1 MIPQDTVN
9 KILDTAQIVEVVS
22 DFVSLKR
29 RGANYVACCPF
40 HNEKTPSFSVSPT
53 KGIYHC
59 FGCGKTGSAVRFV
72 MEHESMSYVEALK
85 YLAKK
90 YGIEVRE
97 KEETPE
103 EIASRQR
110 RESLMLV
117 LDYTEKFFQESLKT
131 QEGRSLGYAY
141 FKSRGLEDATI
152 EKYGLGWSPMKGTAL
167 CEKAVEDGYK
177 PEYLVATGVCIQRD
191 DGSLVDKFRERA
203 MFPIHTVSGR
213 IIGFGGRT
221 LRSDYKERNIGK
233 YVNSPQTEVYDKRT
247 TLYGIYFAKS
257 EIVRKDRCILV
268 EGYLDVLSMHQLGI
282 TNVVASSGTSLT
294 VEQVNLIRKF
304 TENVTIMYDGDAAGI
319 HAAERGIGLCLKGG
333 LNVRV
338 VLIPDGDDPDSFARK
353 HTLEEVKAFIEEH
366 EQDFISYRTDQ
377 LIGDAGNDP
386 IRRANLVNEIAGT
399 LALIPDQVKKA
410 MYVQDV
416 SAKFNIDESL
426 VYSKINDAVRT
437 MREEEKKEE
446 MRRQRA
452 DAQDGRMTGNIVPG
466 QGNTGPGQDNA
477 GPASGDA
484 VLPGAYDR
492 DNAVIDSGMSRG
504 NDGPDS
510 GMDRNIAPGA
520 RPLYED
526 PLLLPSEK
534 ELTGL
539 ILNHGL
545 SLLEFESDSEYF
557 DSQGCVTVA
566 DFIRDALEA
575 DGHEFGNTILRKIY
589 NEYFDFYDSNPDM
602 TQDDIVRTMLN
613 GEDTRLADEVA
624 SMLSMKHELTVKGLR
639 NSMTATSSFLVM
651 TVPKAILVYKLLRV
665 KKKEIELAESLQR
678 LRREDGDNI
687 KEQFEI
693 LQQVQKVNMIRKTI
707 SERLG
712 RVQ

>member
-9 KILDTAQIVEVVS
+9 KILDTAQIVEVIS

-117 LDYTEKFFQESLKT
+117 LDYTERFFQESLRT
-131 QEGRSLGYAY
+131 HEGRNLGYAY
-141 FKSRGLEDATI
+141 FKSRGLEDSTI

-167 CEKAVEDGYK
+167 CEKAIEDGYK
-177 PEYLVATGVCIQRD
+177 PEYLVATGVCIQKD
-191 DGSLVDKFRERA
+191 DGTLVDKFRERA

-233 YVNSPQTEVYDKRT
+233 YVNSPQTEVYDKKT

-257 EIVRKDRCILV
+257 EIARRDRCILV

-353 HTLEEVKAFIEEH
+353 HTLEEVKSFIEEN
-366 EQDFISYRTDQ
+366 ERDFISYRTDQ
-377 LIGDAGNDP
+377 LIGDAGSDP
-386 IRRANLVNEIAGT
+386 VRRSNLVNEIAGT
-399 LALIPDQVKKA
+399 LALIPDQVKRA

-416 SAKFNIDESL
+416 SVKFNIDESL
-426 VYSKINDAVRT
+426 VYSKINEAVRA
-437 MREEEKKEE
+437 MREEERKEE

-452 DAQDGRMTGNIVPG
+452 LEAGSQASAEGGIGDGSQPTGGDGYNAGGDA
-466 QGNTGPGQDNA
+466 GQDRGSNLSGNA
-477 GPASGDA
+477 G
-484 VLPGAYDR
+484 GA
-492 DNAVIDSGMSRG
+492 
-504 NDGPDS
+504 
-510 GMDRNIAPGA
+510 APKPE
-520 RPLYED
+520 PLYED

-539 ILNHGL
+539 ILNHGM
-545 SLLEFESDSEYF
+545 SELEFETDSEYYDTEGF
-557 DSQGCVTVA
+557 VTVA
-566 DFIRDALEA
+566 DFIRDALEV
-575 DGHEFGNTILRKIY
+575 DGHQFSNSIMRKIY
-589 NEYFDFYDSNPDM
+589 DEYFDLYDSSPDM
-602 TQDDIVRTMLN
+602 TQEDIVRTILN
-613 GEDTRLADEVA
+613 GEDTRVADKAA
-624 SMLSMKHELTVKGLR
+624 SMLSMRHELTVSGLR
-639 NSMTATSSFLVM
+639 NSMTATSSFLVL
-651 TVPKAILVYKLLRV
+651 TVPKAILVYKLQRV
-665 KKKEIELAESLQR
+665 KKQELELAAALQK
-678 LRREDGDNI
+678 LRKQGGDNI
-687 KEQFEI
+687 KEQFDI
-693 LQQVQKVNMIRKTI
+693 LQQVQKLNNLRKTI

>member
-117 LDYTEKFFQESLKT
+117 LDYTERFFQESLRT
-131 QEGRSLGYAY
+131 QEGRNLGYAY
-141 FKSRGLEDATI
+141 FKSRGLEDSTI

-177 PEYLVATGVCIQRD
+177 PEYLVATGVCIQKD
-191 DGSLVDKFRERA
+191 DGTLVDKFRERA

-233 YVNSPQTEVYDKRT
+233 YVNSPQTEVYDKKT

-257 EIVRKDRCILV
+257 EIARRDRCILV

-294 VEQVNLIRKF
+294 VEQVSLIRKF

-353 HTLEEVKAFIEEH
+353 HTLEEVKSFIEEN
-366 EQDFISYRTDQ
+366 ERDFISYRTDQ
-377 LIGDAGNDP
+377 LIGDAGSDP
-386 IRRANLVNEIAGT
+386 VRRSNLVNEIAGT
-399 LALIPDQVKKA
+399 LALIPDQVKRA

-416 SAKFNIDESL
+416 STKFNIDESL
-426 VYSKINDAVRT
+426 VYSKINDAVRA
-437 MREEEKKEE
+437 MREEERKEE

-452 DAQDGRMTGNIVPG
+452 LEAGSQASAEGGIEDGEQPAGGDGNNAGGDA
-466 QGNTGPGQDNA
+466 GQDRDFNLSGNA
-477 GPASGDA
+477 G
-484 VLPGAYDR
+484 GA
-492 DNAVIDSGMSRG
+492 
-504 NDGPDS
+504 
-510 GMDRNIAPGA
+510 APKPE
-520 RPLYED
+520 PLYED

-534 ELTGL
+534 ELAGL
-539 ILNHGL
+539 ILNHGM
-545 SLLEFESDSEYF
+545 SELEFETDSEYYDPEGF
-557 DSQGCVTVA
+557 VTVA
-566 DFIRDALEA
+566 DFIRDALEV
-575 DGHEFGNTILRKIY
+575 DGHQFSNSIMRKIY
-589 NEYFDFYDSNPDM
+589 DEYFDLYDSSPDM
-602 TQDDIVRTMLN
+602 TQEDIVRTILN
-613 GEDTRLADEVA
+613 GEDTSLADEAA
-624 SMLSMKHELTVKGLR
+624 SMLSMRHELTVKDLL
-639 NSMTATSSFLVM
+639 NSMTATSSFLVR

-665 KKKEIELAESLQR
+665 KKQELELAAALQK
-678 LRREDGDNI
+678 LRRQGGDNI
-687 KEQFEI
+687 KEQFGI
-693 LQQVQKVNMIRKTI
+693 LQQVQKVNMMRKNI

>member
-97 KEETPE
+97 KEETAE

-117 LDYTEKFFQESLKT
+117 LDYTERFFQESLRT
-131 QEGRSLGYAY
+131 QEGRNLGYAY
-141 FKSRGLEDATI
+141 FKSRGLEDSTI

-167 CEKAVEDGYK
+167 CQKAVEDGYK
-177 PEYLVATGVCIQRD
+177 PEYLVATGVCIQKD
-191 DGSLVDKFRERA
+191 DGTLVDKFRERA

-233 YVNSPQTEVYDKRT
+233 YVNSPQTEVYDKKT

-257 EIVRKDRCILV
+257 EIARRDRCILV

-294 VEQVNLIRKF
+294 VEQVSLIRKF

-353 HTLEEVKAFIEEH
+353 HTLEEVKSFIEEN
-366 EQDFISYRTDQ
+366 ERDFISYRTDQ
-377 LIGDAGNDP
+377 LIGDAGSDP
-386 IRRANLVNEIAGT
+386 VRRSNLVNEIAGT
-399 LALIPDQVKKA
+399 LALIPDQVKRA

-416 SAKFNIDESL
+416 STKFNIDESL
-426 VYSKINDAVRT
+426 VYSKINDAVRA
-437 MREEEKKEE
+437 MREEERKEE

-452 DAQDGRMTGNIVPG
+452 LEAGSQASAEGGIEDGAQPAGGDGNNAGGDA
-466 QGNTGPGQDNA
+466 GQDRDFNLSGNA
-477 GPASGDA
+477 G
-484 VLPGAYDR
+484 GA
-492 DNAVIDSGMSRG
+492 
-504 NDGPDS
+504 
-510 GMDRNIAPGA
+510 APKPE
-520 RPLYED
+520 PLYED

-534 ELTGL
+534 ELAGL
-539 ILNHGL
+539 ILNHGM
-545 SLLEFESDSEYF
+545 SELEFETDSEYYDPEGF
-557 DSQGCVTVA
+557 VTVA
-566 DFIRDALEA
+566 DFIRDALEV
-575 DGHEFGNTILRKIY
+575 DGHQFSNSIMRKIY
-589 NEYFDFYDSNPDM
+589 DEYFDLYDSSPDM
-602 TQDDIVRTMLN
+602 TQEDIVRTILN
-613 GEDTRLADEVA
+613 GEDTRLADEAA
-624 SMLSMKHELTVKGLR
+624 SMLSMRHELTVKDLL
-639 NSMTATSSFLVM
+639 NSMTATSSFLVR

-665 KKKEIELAESLQR
+665 KKQELELAAALQK
-678 LRREDGDNI
+678 LRRQGGDNI
-687 KEQFEI
+687 KEQFGI
-693 LQQVQKVNMIRKTI
+693 LQQVQKVNMMRKNI

>member
-117 LDYTEKFFQESLKT
+117 LDYTERFFQESLRT
-131 QEGRSLGYAY
+131 QEGRNLGYAY
-141 FKSRGLEDATI
+141 FKSRGLEDSTI

-177 PEYLVATGVCIQRD
+177 PEYLVATGVCIQKD
-191 DGSLVDKFRERA
+191 DGTLVDKFRERA

-233 YVNSPQTEVYDKRT
+233 YVNSPQTEVYDKKT

-257 EIVRKDRCILV
+257 EIARRDRCILV

-294 VEQVNLIRKF
+294 VEQVSLIRKF

-353 HTLEEVKAFIEEH
+353 HTLEEVKSFIEEN
-366 EQDFISYRTDQ
+366 ERDFISYRTDQ
-377 LIGDAGNDP
+377 LIGDAGSDP
-386 IRRANLVNEIAGT
+386 VRRSNLVNEIAGT
-399 LALIPDQVKKA
+399 LALIPDQVKRA

-416 SAKFNIDESL
+416 STKFNIDESL
-426 VYSKINDAVRT
+426 VYSKINDAVRA
-437 MREEEKKEE
+437 MWEEERKEE

-452 DAQDGRMTGNIVPG
+452 LEAGSQASAEGGIEDGAQPAGGDGNNAGVDA
-466 QGNTGPGQDNA
+466 GQDRDFNLSGNA
-477 GPASGDA
+477 G
-484 VLPGAYDR
+484 GA
-492 DNAVIDSGMSRG
+492 
-504 NDGPDS
+504 
-510 GMDRNIAPGA
+510 APKPE
-520 RPLYED
+520 PLYED

-534 ELTGL
+534 ELAGL
-539 ILNHGL
+539 ILNHGM
-545 SLLEFESDSEYF
+545 SELEFETDSEYYDPEGF
-557 DSQGCVTVA
+557 VTVA
-566 DFIRDALEA
+566 DFIRDALEV
-575 DGHEFGNTILRKIY
+575 DGHQFSNSIMRKIY
-589 NEYFDFYDSNPDM
+589 DEYFDLYDSSPDM
-602 TQDDIVRTMLN
+602 TQEDIVRTILN
-613 GEDTRLADEVA
+613 GEDTRLADEAA
-624 SMLSMKHELTVKGLR
+624 SMLSMRHELTVKDLL
-639 NSMTATSSFLVM
+639 NSMTATSSFLVR

-665 KKKEIELAESLQR
+665 KKQELELAAALQK
-678 LRREDGDNI
+678 LRRQGGDNI
-687 KEQFEI
+687 KEQFGI
-693 LQQVQKVNMIRKTI
+693 LQQVQKVNMMRKNI

>member
-9 KILDTAQIVEVVS
+9 KILDTAQIVEVIS

-117 LDYTEKFFQESLKT
+117 LDYTERFFQESLRT
-131 QEGRSLGYAY
+131 QEGRNLGYAY
-141 FKSRGLEDATI
+141 FKSRGLEDSTI

-167 CEKAVEDGYK
+167 CEKAIEDGYK
-177 PEYLVATGVCIQRD
+177 PEYLVATGVCIQKD
-191 DGSLVDKFRERA
+191 DGTLVDKFRERA

-257 EIVRKDRCILV
+257 EIARRDRCILV

-353 HTLEEVKAFIEEH
+353 HTLEEVKSFIEEN
-366 EQDFISYRTDQ
+366 ERDFISYRTDQ
-377 LIGDAGNDP
+377 LIGDAGSDP
-386 IRRANLVNEIAGT
+386 VRRSNLVNEIAGT
-399 LALIPDQVKKA
+399 LALIPDQVKRA

-416 SAKFNIDESL
+416 STKFNIDESL
-426 VYSKINDAVRT
+426 VYSKINDAVRA
-437 MREEEKKEE
+437 MREEERKEE

-452 DAQDGRMTGNIVPG
+452 LEAGSQASAEGGIEDGAQPAGGDGNNAGGDA
-466 QGNTGPGQDNA
+466 GQDRDFNLSGNA
-477 GPASGDA
+477 G
-484 VLPGAYDR
+484 GA
-492 DNAVIDSGMSRG
+492 
-504 NDGPDS
+504 
-510 GMDRNIAPGA
+510 APKPE
-520 RPLYED
+520 PLYED

-534 ELTGL
+534 ELAGL
-539 ILNHGL
+539 ILNHGM
-545 SLLEFESDSEYF
+545 SELEFETDSEYYDPEGF
-557 DSQGCVTVA
+557 VTVA
-566 DFIRDALEA
+566 DFIRDALEV
-575 DGHEFGNTILRKIY
+575 DGHQFSNSIMRKIY
-589 NEYFDFYDSNPDM
+589 DEYFDLYDSSPDM
-602 TQDDIVRTMLN
+602 TQEDIVRTILN
-613 GEDTRLADEVA
+613 GEDTRLADEAA
-624 SMLSMKHELTVKGLR
+624 SMLSMRHELTVKDLL
-639 NSMTATSSFLVM
+639 NSMTATSSFLVR

-665 KKKEIELAESLQR
+665 KKQELELAAALQK
-678 LRREDGDNI
+678 LRRQGGDNI
-687 KEQFEI
+687 KEQFGI
-693 LQQVQKVNMIRKTI
+693 LQQVQKVNMMRKNI

>member
-97 KEETPE
+97 KEETAE

-117 LDYTEKFFQESLKT
+117 LDYTERFFQESLRT
-131 QEGRSLGYAY
+131 QEGRNLGYAY
-141 FKSRGLEDATI
+141 FKSRGLEDSTI

-167 CEKAVEDGYK
+167 CEKALEDGYK
-177 PEYLVATGVCIQRD
+177 PEYLVATGVCIQKD
-191 DGSLVDKFRERA
+191 DGTLVDKFRERA

-233 YVNSPQTEVYDKRT
+233 YVNSPQTEVYDKKT

-257 EIVRKDRCILV
+257 EIARRDRCILV

-294 VEQVNLIRKF
+294 VEQVSLIRKF

-353 HTLEEVKAFIEEH
+353 HTLEEVKSFIEEN
-366 EQDFISYRTDQ
+366 ERDFISYRTDQ
-377 LIGDAGNDP
+377 LIGDAGSDP
-386 IRRANLVNEIAGT
+386 VRRSNLVNEIAGT
-399 LALIPDQVKKA
+399 LALIPDQVKRA

-416 SAKFNIDESL
+416 STKFNIDESL
-426 VYSKINDAVRT
+426 VYSKINDAVRA
-437 MREEEKKEE
+437 MREEERKEE

-452 DAQDGRMTGNIVPG
+452 LEAGSQASAEGGIEDGVQPAGGDVN
-466 QGNTGPGQDNA
+466 NTGGDAGQDRDFNLSGNA
-477 GPASGDA
+477 G
-484 VLPGAYDR
+484 GA
-492 DNAVIDSGMSRG
+492 
-504 NDGPDS
+504 
-510 GMDRNIAPGA
+510 APKPE
-520 RPLYED
+520 PLYED

-534 ELTGL
+534 ELAGL
-539 ILNHGL
+539 ILNHGM
-545 SLLEFESDSEYF
+545 SELEFETDSEYYDPEGF
-557 DSQGCVTVA
+557 VTVA
-566 DFIRDALEA
+566 DFIRDALEV
-575 DGHEFGNTILRKIY
+575 DGHQFSNSIMRKIY
-589 NEYFDFYDSNPDM
+589 DEYFDLYDSSPDM
-602 TQDDIVRTMLN
+602 TQEDIVRTILN
-613 GEDTRLADEVA
+613 GEDTRLADEAA
-624 SMLSMKHELTVKGLR
+624 SMLSMRHELTVKDLL
-639 NSMTATSSFLVM
+639 NSMTATSSFLVR

-665 KKKEIELAESLQR
+665 KKQELELAAALQK
-678 LRREDGDNI
+678 LRRQGGDNI
-687 KEQFEI
+687 KEQFGI
-693 LQQVQKVNMIRKTI
+693 LQQVQKVNMMRKNI

>member
-40 HNEKTPSFSVSPT
+40 HNEKTPSFSVSPA

-97 KEETPE
+97 KEETAE

-117 LDYTEKFFQESLKT
+117 LDYTERFFQESLRT
-131 QEGRSLGYAY
+131 QEGRNLGYAY
-141 FKSRGLEDATI
+141 FKSRGLEDSTI

-177 PEYLVATGVCIQRD
+177 PEYLVATGVCIQKD
-191 DGSLVDKFRERA
+191 DGTLVDKFRERA

-233 YVNSPQTEVYDKRT
+233 YVNSPQTEVYDKKT

-257 EIVRKDRCILV
+257 EIARRDRCILV

-294 VEQVNLIRKF
+294 VEQVSLIRKF

-353 HTLEEVKAFIEEH
+353 HTLEEVKSFIEEN
-366 EQDFISYRTDQ
+366 ERDFISYRTDQ
-377 LIGDAGNDP
+377 LIGDAGSDP
-386 IRRANLVNEIAGT
+386 VRRSNLVNEIAGT
-399 LALIPDQVKKA
+399 LALIPDQVKRA

-416 SAKFNIDESL
+416 STKFNIDESL
-426 VYSKINDAVRT
+426 VYSKINDAVRA
-437 MREEEKKEE
+437 MREEERKEE

-452 DAQDGRMTGNIVPG
+452 LEAGSQASAEGGIEDGAQPAGGDGNNAGGDA
-466 QGNTGPGQDNA
+466 GQDRDFNLPGNA
-477 GPASGDA
+477 G
-484 VLPGAYDR
+484 GA
-492 DNAVIDSGMSRG
+492 
-504 NDGPDS
+504 
-510 GMDRNIAPGA
+510 APKPE
-520 RPLYED
+520 PLYED

-534 ELTGL
+534 ELAGL
-539 ILNHGL
+539 ILNHGM
-545 SLLEFESDSEYF
+545 SELEFETDSEYYDPEGF
-557 DSQGCVTVA
+557 VTVA
-566 DFIRDALEA
+566 DFIRDALEV
-575 DGHEFGNTILRKIY
+575 DGHQFSNSIMRKIY
-589 NEYFDFYDSNPDM
+589 DEYFDLYDSSPDM
-602 TQDDIVRTMLN
+602 TQEDIVRTILN
-613 GEDTRLADEVA
+613 GEDTRLADEAA
-624 SMLSMKHELTVKGLR
+624 SMLSMRHELTVKDLL
-639 NSMTATSSFLVM
+639 NSMTATSSFLVR

-665 KKKEIELAESLQR
+665 KKQELELAAALQK
-678 LRREDGDNI
+678 LRRQGGDNI
-687 KEQFEI
+687 KEQFGI
-693 LQQVQKVNMIRKTI
+693 LQQVQKVNMMRKNI

>member
-9 KILDTAQIVEVVS
+9 KILDTAQIVEVIS

-117 LDYTEKFFQESLKT
+117 LDYTERFFQESLRT
-131 QEGRSLGYAY
+131 HEGRNLGYAY
-141 FKSRGLEDATI
+141 FKSRGLEDSTI

-167 CEKAVEDGYK
+167 CEKAIEDGYK
-177 PEYLVATGVCIQRD
+177 PEYLVATGVCIQKD
-191 DGSLVDKFRERA
+191 DGTLVDKFRERA

-233 YVNSPQTEVYDKRT
+233 YVNSPQTEVYDKKT

-257 EIVRKDRCILV
+257 EIARRDRCILV

-353 HTLEEVKAFIEEH
+353 HTLEEVKSFIEEN
-366 EQDFISYRTDQ
+366 ERDFISYRTDQ
-377 LIGDAGNDP
+377 LIGDAGSDP
-386 IRRANLVNEIAGT
+386 VRRSNLVNEIAGT
-399 LALIPDQVKKA
+399 LALIPDQVKRA

-416 SAKFNIDESL
+416 SVKFNIDESL
-426 VYSKINDAVRT
+426 VYSKINEAVRA
-437 MREEEKKEE
+437 MREEERKEE

-452 DAQDGRMTGNIVPG
+452 LEAGSQASAEGGIGDGSQPTGGDGYNAGGDA
-466 QGNTGPGQDNA
+466 GQDRGSNLSGNA
-477 GPASGDA
+477 G
-484 VLPGAYDR
+484 GA
-492 DNAVIDSGMSRG
+492 
-504 NDGPDS
+504 
-510 GMDRNIAPGA
+510 APKPE
-520 RPLYED
+520 PLYED

-539 ILNHGL
+539 ILNHGM
-545 SLLEFESDSEYF
+545 SELEFETDSEYYDPEGF
-557 DSQGCVTVA
+557 VTVA
-566 DFIRDALEA
+566 DFIRDGLEV
-575 DGHEFGNTILRKIY
+575 DGHQFSNSIMRKIY
-589 NEYFDFYDSNPDM
+589 DEYFDLYDSSPDM
-602 TQDDIVRTMLN
+602 TQEDIVRTILN
-613 GEDTRLADEVA
+613 GEDTRVADKAA
-624 SMLSMKHELTVKGLR
+624 SMLSMRHELTVSGLR
-639 NSMTATSSFLVM
+639 NSMTATSSFLVL
-651 TVPKAILVYKLLRV
+651 TVPKAILVYKLQRV
-665 KKKEIELAESLQR
+665 KKQELELAAALQK
-678 LRREDGDNI
+678 LRKQGGDNI
-687 KEQFEI
+687 REQFDI
-693 LQQVQKVNMIRKTI
+693 LQQVQKLNNIRKTI

>member
-97 KEETPE
+97 KEETAE

-117 LDYTEKFFQESLKT
+117 LDYTERFFQESLRT
-131 QEGRSLGYAY
+131 QEGRNLGYAY
-141 FKSRGLEDATI
+141 FKSRGLEDSTI

-177 PEYLVATGVCIQRD
+177 PEYLVATGVCIQKD
-191 DGSLVDKFRERA
+191 DGTLVDKFRERA

-233 YVNSPQTEVYDKRT
+233 YVNSPQTEVYDKKT

-257 EIVRKDRCILV
+257 EIARRDRCILV

-294 VEQVNLIRKF
+294 VEQVSLIRKF

-353 HTLEEVKAFIEEH
+353 HTLEEVKSFIEEN
-366 EQDFISYRTDQ
+366 ERDFISYRTDQ
-377 LIGDAGNDP
+377 LIGDAGSDP
-386 IRRANLVNEIAGT
+386 VRRSNLVNEIAGT
-399 LALIPDQVKKA
+399 LALIPDQVKRA

-416 SAKFNIDESL
+416 STKFNIDESL
-426 VYSKINDAVRT
+426 VYSKINDAVRA
-437 MREEEKKEE
+437 MREEERKEE

-452 DAQDGRMTGNIVPG
+452 LEAGSQASAEGGIEDGAQPAGGDGNNAGGDA
-466 QGNTGPGQDNA
+466 GQDRDFNLSGNA
-477 GPASGDA
+477 G
-484 VLPGAYDR
+484 GA
-492 DNAVIDSGMSRG
+492 
-504 NDGPDS
+504 
-510 GMDRNIAPGA
+510 APKPE
-520 RPLYED
+520 PLYED

-534 ELTGL
+534 ELAGL
-539 ILNHGL
+539 ILNHGM
-545 SLLEFESDSEYF
+545 SELEFETDSEYYDPEGF
-557 DSQGCVTVA
+557 VTVA
-566 DFIRDALEA
+566 DFIRDALEV
-575 DGHEFGNTILRKIY
+575 DGHQFSNSIMRKIY
-589 NEYFDFYDSNPDM
+589 DEYFDLYDSSPDM
-602 TQDDIVRTMLN
+602 TQEDIVRTILN
-613 GEDTRLADEVA
+613 GEDTRLADEAA
-624 SMLSMKHELTVKGLR
+624 SMLSMRHELTVKDLL
-639 NSMTATSSFLVM
+639 NSMTATSSFLVR

-665 KKKEIELAESLQR
+665 KKKELELAAALQK
-678 LRREDGDNI
+678 LRRQGGDNI
-687 KEQFEI
+687 KEQFGI
-693 LQQVQKVNMIRKTI
+693 LQQVQKVNMMRKNI

>member
-9 KILDTAQIVEVVS
+9 KILDAAQIVEVVS

-97 KEETPE
+97 KEETAE

-117 LDYTEKFFQESLKT
+117 LDYTERFFQESLRT
-131 QEGRSLGYAY
+131 QEGRNLGYAY
-141 FKSRGLEDATI
+141 FKSRGLEDSTI

-167 CEKAVEDGYK
+167 CEKDVEDGYK
-177 PEYLVATGVCIQRD
+177 PEYLVATGVCIQKD
-191 DGSLVDKFRERA
+191 DGTLVDKFRERA

-233 YVNSPQTEVYDKRT
+233 YVNSPQTEVYDKKT
-247 TLYGIYFAKS
+247 TRYGIYFAKS
-257 EIVRKDRCILV
+257 EIARRDRCILV

-294 VEQVNLIRKF
+294 VEQVSLIRKF

-353 HTLEEVKAFIEEH
+353 HTLEEVKSFIEEN
-366 EQDFISYRTDQ
+366 ERDFISYRTDQ
-377 LIGDAGNDP
+377 LIGDAGSDP
-386 IRRANLVNEIAGT
+386 VRRSNLVNEIAGT
-399 LALIPDQVKKA
+399 LALIPDQVKRA

-416 SAKFNIDESL
+416 STKFNIDESL
-426 VYSKINDAVRT
+426 VYSKINDAVRA
-437 MREEEKKEE
+437 MREEERKEE

-452 DAQDGRMTGNIVPG
+452 LEAGSQASAEGGIEDGEQPAGGDGNNAGGDA
-466 QGNTGPGQDNA
+466 GQDRDFNLPGNA
-477 GPASGDA
+477 G
-484 VLPGAYDR
+484 GA
-492 DNAVIDSGMSRG
+492 
-504 NDGPDS
+504 
-510 GMDRNIAPGA
+510 APKPE
-520 RPLYED
+520 PLYED

-534 ELTGL
+534 ELAGL
-539 ILNHGL
+539 ILNHGM
-545 SLLEFESDSEYF
+545 SELEFETDSEYYDPEGF
-557 DSQGCVTVA
+557 VTVA
-566 DFIRDALEA
+566 DFIRDALEV
-575 DGHEFGNTILRKIY
+575 DGHQFSNSIMRKIY
-589 NEYFDFYDSNPDM
+589 DEYFDLYDSSPDM
-602 TQDDIVRTMLN
+602 TQEDIVRTILN
-613 GEDTRLADEVA
+613 GEDTSLADEAA
-624 SMLSMKHELTVKGLR
+624 SMLSMRHELTVKDLL
-639 NSMTATSSFLVM
+639 NSMTATSSFLVR

-665 KKKEIELAESLQR
+665 KKQELELAAALQK
-678 LRREDGDNI
+678 LRRQGGDNI
-687 KEQFEI
+687 KEQFGI
-693 LQQVQKVNMIRKTI
+693 LQQVQKVNMMRKNI

>member
-9 KILDTAQIVEVVS
+9 KILDTAQIVEVIS

-117 LDYTEKFFQESLKT
+117 LDYTERFFQESLRT
-131 QEGRSLGYAY
+131 HEGRNLGYAY
-141 FKSRGLEDATI
+141 FKSRGLEDSTI

-167 CEKAVEDGYK
+167 CEKAIEDGYK
-177 PEYLVATGVCIQRD
+177 PEYLVATGVCIQKD

-257 EIVRKDRCILV
+257 EIARRDRCILV

-353 HTLEEVKAFIEEH
+353 HTLEEVKSFIEEN
-366 EQDFISYRTDQ
+366 ERDFISYRTDQ
-377 LIGDAGNDP
+377 LIGDAGSDP
-386 IRRANLVNEIAGT
+386 VRRSNLVNEIAGT
-399 LALIPDQVKKA
+399 LALIPDQVKRA

-416 SAKFNIDESL
+416 SVKFNIDESL
-426 VYSKINDAVRT
+426 VYSKINEAVRA
-437 MREEEKKEE
+437 MREEERKEE

-452 DAQDGRMTGNIVPG
+452 LEAGSQASAEGGIEDGAQPAGGDGYNAGGDA
-466 QGNTGPGQDNA
+466 GQDRGYNLSGNA
-477 GPASGDA
+477 G
-484 VLPGAYDR
+484 GA
-492 DNAVIDSGMSRG
+492 
-504 NDGPDS
+504 
-510 GMDRNIAPGA
+510 AP
-520 RPLYED
+520 RPEPLYED

-539 ILNHGL
+539 ILNHGM
-545 SLLEFESDSEYF
+545 SELEFETDSEYYDPEGF
-557 DSQGCVTVA
+557 VTVA
-566 DFIRDALEA
+566 DFIRDGLEV
-575 DGHEFGNTILRKIY
+575 DGHQFSNSIMRKIY
-589 NEYFDFYDSNPDM
+589 DEYFDLYDSSPDM
-602 TQDDIVRTMLN
+602 TQEDIVRTILN
-613 GEDTRLADEVA
+613 GEDTLVADEAA
-624 SMLSMKHELTVKGLR
+624 SMLSMKHELTVSGLR
-639 NSMTATSSFLVM
+639 NSMTATSSFLVL
-651 TVPKAILVYKLLRV
+651 TVPKAILVYKLQRV
-665 KKKEIELAESLQR
+665 KKQELELASALQK
-678 LRREDGDNI
+678 LRKQGGDNI
-687 KEQFEI
+687 REQFDI
-693 LQQVQKVNMIRKTI
+693 LQQVQKLNNIRKTI

>member
-97 KEETPE
+97 KEETAE

-117 LDYTEKFFQESLKT
+117 LDYTERFFQESLRT
-131 QEGRSLGYAY
+131 QEGRNLGYAY
-141 FKSRGLEDATI
+141 FKSRGLEDSTI

-177 PEYLVATGVCIQRD
+177 PEYLVATGVCIQKD
-191 DGSLVDKFRERA
+191 DGTLVDKFRERA

-233 YVNSPQTEVYDKRT
+233 YVNSPQTEVYDKKT

-257 EIVRKDRCILV
+257 EIARRDRCILV

-294 VEQVNLIRKF
+294 VEQVSLIRKF

-353 HTLEEVKAFIEEH
+353 HTLEEVKSFIEEN
-366 EQDFISYRTDQ
+366 ERDFISYRTDQ
-377 LIGDAGNDP
+377 LIGDAGSDP
-386 IRRANLVNEIAGT
+386 VRRSNLVNEIAGT
-399 LALIPDQVKKA
+399 LALIPDQVKRA

-416 SAKFNIDESL
+416 STKFNIDESL
-426 VYSKINDAVRT
+426 VYSKINDAVRA
-437 MREEEKKEE
+437 MREEERKEE

-452 DAQDGRMTGNIVPG
+452 LEAGSQASAEGGIEDGAQPAGGDGNNAGGDA
-466 QGNTGPGQDNA
+466 GQDRDFNLPGNA
-477 GPASGDA
+477 G
-484 VLPGAYDR
+484 GA
-492 DNAVIDSGMSRG
+492 
-504 NDGPDS
+504 
-510 GMDRNIAPGA
+510 APKPE
-520 RPLYED
+520 PLYED

-534 ELTGL
+534 ELAGL
-539 ILNHGL
+539 ILNHGM
-545 SLLEFESDSEYF
+545 SELEFETDSEYYDPEGF
-557 DSQGCVTVA
+557 VTVA
-566 DFIRDALEA
+566 DFIRDALEV
-575 DGHEFGNTILRKIY
+575 DGHQFSNSIMRKIY
-589 NEYFDFYDSNPDM
+589 DEYFDLYDSSPDM
-602 TQDDIVRTMLN
+602 TQEDIVRTLLN
-613 GEDTRLADEVA
+613 GEDTRLADEAA
-624 SMLSMKHELTVKGLR
+624 SMLSMRHELTVKDLL
-639 NSMTATSSFLVM
+639 NSMTATSSFLVR

-665 KKKEIELAESLQR
+665 KKQELELAAALQK
-678 LRREDGDNI
+678 LRRQGGDNI
-687 KEQFEI
+687 KEQFGI
-693 LQQVQKVNMIRKTI
+693 LQQVQKVNMMRKNI

>member
-9 KILDTAQIVEVVS
+9 KILDTAQIVEVIS

-85 YLAKK
+85 YVAKK

-97 KEETPE
+97 KEETAE

-117 LDYTEKFFQESLKT
+117 LDYTERFFQESLRT
-131 QEGRSLGYAY
+131 QEGRNLGYAY
-141 FKSRGLEDATI
+141 FKSRGLEDSTI

-177 PEYLVATGVCIQRD
+177 PEYLVATGVCIQKD
-191 DGSLVDKFRERA
+191 DGTLVDKFRERA

-233 YVNSPQTEVYDKRT
+233 YVNSPQTEVYDKKT

-257 EIVRKDRCILV
+257 EIARRDRCILV

-294 VEQVNLIRKF
+294 VEQVSLIRKF

-353 HTLEEVKAFIEEH
+353 HTLEEVKSFIEEN
-366 EQDFISYRTDQ
+366 ERDFISYRTDQ
-377 LIGDAGNDP
+377 LIGDAGSDP
-386 IRRANLVNEIAGT
+386 VRRSNLVNEIAGT
-399 LALIPDQVKKA
+399 LALIPDQVKRA

-416 SAKFNIDESL
+416 STKFNIDESL
-426 VYSKINDAVRT
+426 VYSKINDAVRA
-437 MREEEKKEE
+437 MREEERKEE

-452 DAQDGRMTGNIVPG
+452 LEAGSQASAEGGIEDGAQPAGGDGN
-466 QGNTGPGQDNA
+466 NTGGDAGQDRDFNLSGNA
-477 GPASGDA
+477 G
-484 VLPGAYDR
+484 GA
-492 DNAVIDSGMSRG
+492 
-504 NDGPDS
+504 
-510 GMDRNIAPGA
+510 APKPE
-520 RPLYED
+520 PLYED

-534 ELTGL
+534 ELAGL
-539 ILNHGL
+539 ILNHGM
-545 SLLEFESDSEYF
+545 SELEFETDSEYYDPEGF
-557 DSQGCVTVA
+557 VTVA
-566 DFIRDALEA
+566 DFIRDALEV
-575 DGHEFGNTILRKIY
+575 DGHQFSNSIMRKIY
-589 NEYFDFYDSNPDM
+589 DEYFDLYDSSPDM
-602 TQDDIVRTMLN
+602 TQEDIVRTILN
-613 GEDTRLADEVA
+613 GEDTRLADEAA
-624 SMLSMKHELTVKGLR
+624 SMLSMRHELTVKDLL
-639 NSMTATSSFLVM
+639 NSMTATSSFLVR

-665 KKKEIELAESLQR
+665 KKQELELAAALQK
-678 LRREDGDNI
+678 LRRQGGDNI
-687 KEQFEI
+687 KEQFGI
-693 LQQVQKVNMIRKTI
+693 LQQVQKVNMMRKNI

>member
-9 KILDTAQIVEVVS
+9 KILDTAQIVEVIS

-117 LDYTEKFFQESLKT
+117 LDYTERFFQESLRT
-131 QEGRSLGYAY
+131 HEGRNLGYAY
-141 FKSRGLEDATI
+141 FKSRGLEDSTI

-167 CEKAVEDGYK
+167 CEKAIEDGYK
-177 PEYLVATGVCIQRD
+177 PEYLVATGVCIQKD
-191 DGSLVDKFRERA
+191 DGTLVDKFRERA

-257 EIVRKDRCILV
+257 EIARRDRCILV

-353 HTLEEVKAFIEEH
+353 HTLEEVKSFIEEN
-366 EQDFISYRTDQ
+366 ERDFISYRTDQ
-377 LIGDAGNDP
+377 LIGDAGSDP
-386 IRRANLVNEIAGT
+386 VRRSNLVNEIAGT
-399 LALIPDQVKKA
+399 LALIPDQVKRA

-416 SAKFNIDESL
+416 SVKFNIDESL
-426 VYSKINDAVRT
+426 VYSKINEAVRA
-437 MREEEKKEE
+437 MREEERKEE

-452 DAQDGRMTGNIVPG
+452 LEAGSQASAEGGIGDGLQPTGGDGYNAGGDA
-466 QGNTGPGQDNA
+466 GQDRGSNLSGNA
-477 GPASGDA
+477 G
-484 VLPGAYDR
+484 GA
-492 DNAVIDSGMSRG
+492 
-504 NDGPDS
+504 
-510 GMDRNIAPGA
+510 AP
-520 RPLYED
+520 RPEPLYED

-539 ILNHGL
+539 ILNHGM
-545 SLLEFESDSEYF
+545 SELEFETDSEYYDPEGF
-557 DSQGCVTVA
+557 VTVA
-566 DFIRDALEA
+566 DFIRDGLEV
-575 DGHEFGNTILRKIY
+575 DGHQFSNSIMRKIY
-589 NEYFDFYDSNPDM
+589 DEYFDLYDSSSDM
-602 TQDDIVRTMLN
+602 TQEDIVRAILN
-613 GEDTRLADEVA
+613 GEDTRVADEAA
-624 SMLSMKHELTVKGLR
+624 SMLSMRHELTVSGLR
-639 NSMTATSSFLVM
+639 NSMTATSSFLVL
-651 TVPKAILVYKLLRV
+651 TVPKAILVYKLQRV
-665 KKKEIELAESLQR
+665 KKQELELAAALQK
-678 LRREDGDNI
+678 LRKQGGDNI
-687 KEQFEI
+687 REQFDI
-693 LQQVQKVNMIRKTI
+693 LQQVQKLNNIRKTI

>member
-97 KEETPE
+97 KEETAE

-117 LDYTEKFFQESLKT
+117 LDYTERFFQESLRT
-131 QEGRSLGYAY
+131 QEGRNLGYAY
-141 FKSRGLEDATI
+141 FKSRGLEDSTI

-177 PEYLVATGVCIQRD
+177 PEYLVATGVCIQKD
-191 DGSLVDKFRERA
+191 DGTLVDKFRERA

-257 EIVRKDRCILV
+257 EIARMDRCILV

-294 VEQVNLIRKF
+294 VEQVSLIRKF

-353 HTLEEVKAFIEEH
+353 HTLEEVKSFIEEN
-366 EQDFISYRTDQ
+366 ERDFISYRTDQ
-377 LIGDAGNDP
+377 LIGDAGSDP
-386 IRRANLVNEIAGT
+386 VRRSNLVNEIAGT
-399 LALIPDQVKKA
+399 LALIPDQVKRA

-416 SAKFNIDESL
+416 STKFNIDESL
-426 VYSKINDAVRT
+426 VYSKINDAVRA
-437 MREEEKKEE
+437 MREEERKEE

-452 DAQDGRMTGNIVPG
+452 LEAGSQASAEGGIGDGAQPAGGDGNNAGGDA
-466 QGNTGPGQDNA
+466 GQDRDFNLPGNA
-477 GPASGDA
+477 G
-484 VLPGAYDR
+484 GA
-492 DNAVIDSGMSRG
+492 
-504 NDGPDS
+504 
-510 GMDRNIAPGA
+510 APKPE
-520 RPLYED
+520 PLYED

-534 ELTGL
+534 ELAGL
-539 ILNHGL
+539 ILNHGM
-545 SLLEFESDSEYF
+545 SELEFETDSEYYDPEGF
-557 DSQGCVTVA
+557 VTVA
-566 DFIRDALEA
+566 DFIRDALEV
-575 DGHEFGNTILRKIY
+575 DGHQFSNSIMRKIY
-589 NEYFDFYDSNPDM
+589 DEYFDLYDSSPDM
-602 TQDDIVRTMLN
+602 TQEDIVRTILN
-613 GEDTRLADEVA
+613 GEDTRLADEAA
-624 SMLSMKHELTVKGLR
+624 SMLSMRHELTVKDLL
-639 NSMTATSSFLVM
+639 NSMTATSSFLVR

-665 KKKEIELAESLQR
+665 KKQELELAAALQK
-678 LRREDGDNI
+678 LRRQGGDNI
-687 KEQFEI
+687 KEQFGI
-693 LQQVQKVNMIRKTI
+693 LQQVQKVNMMRKNI

>member
-9 KILDTAQIVEVVS
+9 KILDTAQIVEVIS

-117 LDYTEKFFQESLKT
+117 LDYTEKFFQESLRT
-131 QEGRSLGYAY
+131 QEGRNLGYAY
-141 FKSRGLEDATI
+141 FKSRGLEDSTI

-177 PEYLVATGVCIQRD
+177 PEYLVATGVCIQKD
-191 DGSLVDKFRERA
+191 DGTLVDKFRERA

-257 EIVRKDRCILV
+257 EIARRDRCILV

-353 HTLEEVKAFIEEH
+353 HTLEEVKSFIEEN
-366 EQDFISYRTDQ
+366 ERDFISYRTDQ
-377 LIGDAGNDP
+377 LIGDAGSDP
-386 IRRANLVNEIAGT
+386 VRRSNLVNEIAGT
-399 LALIPDQVKKA
+399 LALIPDQVKRA

-416 SAKFNIDESL
+416 SVKFNIDESL
-426 VYSKINDAVRT
+426 VYSKINEAVRA
-437 MREEEKKEE
+437 MREEERKEE

-452 DAQDGRMTGNIVPG
+452 LEAGSQASAEGGIGDGAQPAGGDGYNAGVDA
-466 QGNTGPGQDNA
+466 GQDRGNNLSGNA
-477 GPASGDA
+477 G
-484 VLPGAYDR
+484 GA
-492 DNAVIDSGMSRG
+492 
-504 NDGPDS
+504 
-510 GMDRNIAPGA
+510 AP
-520 RPLYED
+520 RPEPLYED

-539 ILNHGL
+539 ILNHGM
-545 SLLEFESDSEYF
+545 SELEFETDSEYYDPEGF
-557 DSQGCVTVA
+557 VTVA
-566 DFIRDALEA
+566 DFIRDGLEV
-575 DGHEFGNTILRKIY
+575 DGHQFSNSIMRKIY
-589 NEYFDFYDSNPDM
+589 DEYFDLYDSSSDM
-602 TQDDIVRTMLN
+602 TQEDIVRAILN
-613 GEDTRLADEVA
+613 GEDTRVADEAA
-624 SMLSMKHELTVKGLR
+624 SMLSMRHELTVSGLR
-639 NSMTATSSFLVM
+639 NSMTATSSFLVL
-651 TVPKAILVYKLLRV
+651 TVPKAILVYKLQRV
-665 KKKEIELAESLQR
+665 KKQELELASALQK
-678 LRREDGDNI
+678 LRKQGGDNI
-687 KEQFEI
+687 REQFDI
-693 LQQVQKVNMIRKTI
+693 LQQVQKLNNIRKTI

>member
-97 KEETPE
+97 KEETAE

-117 LDYTEKFFQESLKT
+117 LDYTERFFQESLRT
-131 QEGRSLGYAY
+131 QEGRNLGYAY
-141 FKSRGLEDATI
+141 FKSRGLEDSTI

-177 PEYLVATGVCIQRD
+177 PEYLVATGVCIQKD
-191 DGSLVDKFRERA
+191 DGTLVDKFRERA

-233 YVNSPQTEVYDKRT
+233 YVNSPQTEVYDKKT

-257 EIVRKDRCILV
+257 EIARRDRCILV

-294 VEQVNLIRKF
+294 VEQVSLIRKF

-353 HTLEEVKAFIEEH
+353 HTLEEVKSFIEEN
-366 EQDFISYRTDQ
+366 ERDFISYRTDQ
-377 LIGDAGNDP
+377 LIGDAGSDP
-386 IRRANLVNEIAGT
+386 VRRSNLVNEIAGT
-399 LALIPDQVKKA
+399 LALIPDQVKRA

-416 SAKFNIDESL
+416 STKFNIDESL
-426 VYSKINDAVRT
+426 VYSKINDAVRA
-437 MREEEKKEE
+437 MREEERKEE

-452 DAQDGRMTGNIVPG
+452 LEAGSQASAEGGIEDGEQPAGGDGNNAGGDA
-466 QGNTGPGQDNA
+466 GQDRDFNLSGNA
-477 GPASGDA
+477 G
-484 VLPGAYDR
+484 GA
-492 DNAVIDSGMSRG
+492 
-504 NDGPDS
+504 
-510 GMDRNIAPGA
+510 APKPE
-520 RPLYED
+520 PLYED

-534 ELTGL
+534 ELAGL
-539 ILNHGL
+539 ILNHGM
-545 SLLEFESDSEYF
+545 SELEFETDSEYYDPEGF
-557 DSQGCVTVA
+557 VTVA
-566 DFIRDALEA
+566 DFIRDALEV
-575 DGHEFGNTILRKIY
+575 DGHQFSNSIMRKIY
-589 NEYFDFYDSNPDM
+589 DEYFDLYDSSPDM
-602 TQDDIVRTMLN
+602 TQEDIVRTILN
-613 GEDTRLADEVA
+613 GEDTSLADEAA
-624 SMLSMKHELTVKGLR
+624 SMLSMRHELTVKDLL
-639 NSMTATSSFLVM
+639 NSMTATSSFLVR

-665 KKKEIELAESLQR
+665 KKQELELAAALQK
-678 LRREDGDNI
+678 LRRQGGDNI
-687 KEQFEI
+687 KEQFGI
-693 LQQVQKVNMIRKTI
+693 LQQVQKVNMMRKNI

>member
-53 KGIYHC
+53 KGTYHC

-97 KEETPE
+97 KEETAE

-117 LDYTEKFFQESLKT
+117 LDYTERFFQESLRT
-131 QEGRSLGYAY
+131 QEGRNLGYAY
-141 FKSRGLEDATI
+141 FKSRGLEDSTI

-177 PEYLVATGVCIQRD
+177 PEYLVATGVCIQKD
-191 DGSLVDKFRERA
+191 DGTLVDKFRERA

-233 YVNSPQTEVYDKRT
+233 YVNSPQTEVYDKKT

-257 EIVRKDRCILV
+257 EIARRDRCILV

-294 VEQVNLIRKF
+294 VEQVSLIRKF

-353 HTLEEVKAFIEEH
+353 HTLEEVKSFIEEN
-366 EQDFISYRTDQ
+366 ERDFISYRTDQ
-377 LIGDAGNDP
+377 LIGDAGSDP
-386 IRRANLVNEIAGT
+386 VRRSNLVNEIAGT
-399 LALIPDQVKKA
+399 LALIPDQVKRA

-416 SAKFNIDESL
+416 STKFNIDESL
-426 VYSKINDAVRT
+426 VYSKINDAVRA
-437 MREEEKKEE
+437 MREEERKEE

-452 DAQDGRMTGNIVPG
+452 LEAGSQASAEGGIEDGAQPAGGDGNNAGGDA
-466 QGNTGPGQDNA
+466 GQDRDFNLSGNA
-477 GPASGDA
+477 G
-484 VLPGAYDR
+484 GA
-492 DNAVIDSGMSRG
+492 
-504 NDGPDS
+504 
-510 GMDRNIAPGA
+510 APKPE
-520 RPLYED
+520 PLYED

-534 ELTGL
+534 ELAGL
-539 ILNHGL
+539 ILNHGM
-545 SLLEFESDSEYF
+545 SELEFETDSEYYDPEGF
-557 DSQGCVTVA
+557 VTVA
-566 DFIRDALEA
+566 DFIRDALEV
-575 DGHEFGNTILRKIY
+575 DGHQFSNSIMRKIY
-589 NEYFDFYDSNPDM
+589 DEYFDLYDSSPDM
-602 TQDDIVRTMLN
+602 TQEDIVRTILN
-613 GEDTRLADEVA
+613 GEDTRLADEAA
-624 SMLSMKHELTVKGLR
+624 SMLSMRHELTVKDLL
-639 NSMTATSSFLVM
+639 NSMTATSSFLVR

-665 KKKEIELAESLQR
+665 KKQELELAAALQK
-678 LRREDGDNI
+678 LRRQGGDNI
-687 KEQFEI
+687 KEQFGI
-693 LQQVQKVNMIRKTI
+693 LQQVQKVNMMRKNI

>member
-117 LDYTEKFFQESLKT
+117 LDYTERFFQESLRT
-131 QEGRSLGYAY
+131 QEGRNLGYAY
-141 FKSRGLEDATI
+141 FKSRGLEDSTI

-177 PEYLVATGVCIQRD
+177 PEYLVATGVCIQKD
-191 DGSLVDKFRERA
+191 DGTLVDKFRERA

-233 YVNSPQTEVYDKRT
+233 YVNSPQTEVYDKKT

-257 EIVRKDRCILV
+257 EIARRDRCILV

-294 VEQVNLIRKF
+294 VEQVSLIRKF

-353 HTLEEVKAFIEEH
+353 HTLEEVKSFIEEN
-366 EQDFISYRTDQ
+366 ERDFISYRTDQ
-377 LIGDAGNDP
+377 LIGDAGSDP
-386 IRRANLVNEIAGT
+386 VRRSNLVNEIAGT
-399 LALIPDQVKKA
+399 LALIPDQVKRA

-416 SAKFNIDESL
+416 STKFNIDESL
-426 VYSKINDAVRT
+426 VYSKINDAVRA
-437 MREEEKKEE
+437 MREEERKEE

-452 DAQDGRMTGNIVPG
+452 LEAGSQASAEGGIEDGAQPAGGDGNNAGGDA
-466 QGNTGPGQDNA
+466 GQDRDFNLSGNA
-477 GPASGDA
+477 E
-484 VLPGAYDR
+484 GA
-492 DNAVIDSGMSRG
+492 
-504 NDGPDS
+504 
-510 GMDRNIAPGA
+510 APKPE
-520 RPLYED
+520 PLYED

-534 ELTGL
+534 ELAGL
-539 ILNHGL
+539 ILNHGM
-545 SLLEFESDSEYF
+545 SELEFETDSEYYDTEGF
-557 DSQGCVTVA
+557 VTVA
-566 DFIRDALEA
+566 DFIRDALEV
-575 DGHEFGNTILRKIY
+575 DGHQFSNSIMRKIY
-589 NEYFDFYDSNPDM
+589 DEYFDLYDSSPDM
-602 TQDDIVRTMLN
+602 TQEDIVRTILN
-613 GEDTRLADEVA
+613 GEDTRLADEAA
-624 SMLSMKHELTVKGLR
+624 SMLSMRHELTVKDLL
-639 NSMTATSSFLVM
+639 NSMTATSSFLVR

-665 KKKEIELAESLQR
+665 KKQELELAAALQK
-678 LRREDGDNI
+678 LRRQGGDNI
-687 KEQFEI
+687 KEQFGI
-693 LQQVQKVNMIRKTI
+693 LQQVQKVNMMRKKI

>member
-97 KEETPE
+97 KEETAE

-117 LDYTEKFFQESLKT
+117 LDYTERFFQESLRT
-131 QEGRSLGYAY
+131 QEGRNLGYAY
-141 FKSRGLEDATI
+141 FKSRGLEDSTI

-177 PEYLVATGVCIQRD
+177 PEYLVATGVCIQKD
-191 DGSLVDKFRERA
+191 DGTLVDKFRERA

-233 YVNSPQTEVYDKRT
+233 YVNSPQTEVYDKKT

-257 EIVRKDRCILV
+257 EIARRDRCILV

-294 VEQVNLIRKF
+294 VEQVSLIRKF

-353 HTLEEVKAFIEEH
+353 HTLEEVKSFIEEN
-366 EQDFISYRTDQ
+366 ERDFISYRTDQ
-377 LIGDAGNDP
+377 LIGDAGSDP
-386 IRRANLVNEIAGT
+386 VRRSNLVNEIAGT
-399 LALIPDQVKKA
+399 LALIPDQVKRA

-416 SAKFNIDESL
+416 STKFNIDESL
-426 VYSKINDAVRT
+426 VYSKINDAVRA
-437 MREEEKKEE
+437 MREEERKEE

-452 DAQDGRMTGNIVPG
+452 LEAGSQASAEGGIEDGAQPAGGDVNNAGGDA
-466 QGNTGPGQDNA
+466 GQDRDFNLSGNA
-477 GPASGDA
+477 G
-484 VLPGAYDR
+484 GA
-492 DNAVIDSGMSRG
+492 
-504 NDGPDS
+504 
-510 GMDRNIAPGA
+510 APKPE
-520 RPLYED
+520 PLYED

-534 ELTGL
+534 ELAGL
-539 ILNHGL
+539 ILNHGM
-545 SLLEFESDSEYF
+545 SELEFETDSEYYDPEGF
-557 DSQGCVTVA
+557 VTVA
-566 DFIRDALEA
+566 DFIRDALEV
-575 DGHEFGNTILRKIY
+575 DGHQFSNSIMRKIY
-589 NEYFDFYDSNPDM
+589 DEYFDLYDSSPDM
-602 TQDDIVRTMLN
+602 TQEDIVRTILN
-613 GEDTRLADEVA
+613 GEDTSLADEAA
-624 SMLSMKHELTVKGLR
+624 SMLSMRHELTVKDLL
-639 NSMTATSSFLVM
+639 NSMTATSSFLVR

-665 KKKEIELAESLQR
+665 KKQELELAAALQK
-678 LRREDGDNI
+678 LRRQGGDNI
-687 KEQFEI
+687 KEQFGI
-693 LQQVQKVNMIRKTI
+693 LQQVQKVNMMRKNI

>member
-131 QEGRSLGYAY
+131 QEGRSLGYEY

-152 EKYGLGWSPMKGTAL
+152 AKYGLGWSPMKGTTL
-167 CEKAVEDGYK
+167 CEKAIEDGYK
-177 PEYLVATGVCIQRD
+177 PEYLVATGVCIQRE

-257 EIVRKDRCILV
+257 EIVRKDKCILV

-366 EQDFISYRTDQ
+366 EQDFISYRTEQ

-386 IRRANLVNEIAGT
+386 IRRSNLVNEIAST

-416 SAKFNIDESL
+416 SAKFNIDEGL
-426 VYSKINDAVRT
+426 VYSKINDAVRA

-446 MRRQRA
+446 MRQQRA
-452 DAQDGRMTGNIVPG
+452 AEAGSQAPADELALAAAGNGGNAENAPVRTDAGGN
-466 QGNTGPGQDNA
+466 
-477 GPASGDA
+477 AS
-484 VLPGAYDR
+484 
-492 DNAVIDSGMSRG
+492 
-504 NDGPDS
+504 
-510 GMDRNIAPGA
+510 
-520 RPLYED
+520 LYED

-539 ILNHGL
+539 ILNHGM
-545 SLLEFESDSEYF
+545 SLLEFESDSEYY
-557 DSQGCVTVA
+557 DPEGCVTVA

-575 DGHEFGNTILRKIY
+575 DGHEFGNTVFRTIY
-589 NEYFDFYDSNPDM
+589 DEYFDLYDSSPDL

-613 GEDTRLADEVA
+613 CEYTLLADEAA
-624 SMLSMKHELTVKGLR
+624 SLLSMKHELTVKDLR

-665 KKKEIELAESLQR
+665 KKQEIELAESLQR
-678 LRREDGDNI
+678 LRREGGDNL
-687 KEQFEI
+687 KEQFAI
-693 LQQVQKVNMIRKTI
+693 LQQVQKVNSIRKTI

>member
-9 KILDTAQIVEVVS
+9 KILDAAQIVEVVS

-97 KEETPE
+97 KEETAE

-117 LDYTEKFFQESLKT
+117 LDYTERFFQESLRT
-131 QEGRSLGYAY
+131 QEGRNLGYAY
-141 FKSRGLEDATI
+141 FKSRGLEDSTI

-177 PEYLVATGVCIQRD
+177 PEYLVATGVCIQKD
-191 DGSLVDKFRERA
+191 DGTLVDKFRERA

-233 YVNSPQTEVYDKRT
+233 YVNSPQTEVYDKKT

-257 EIVRKDRCILV
+257 EIARRDRCILV

-294 VEQVNLIRKF
+294 VEQVSLIRKF

-353 HTLEEVKAFIEEH
+353 HTLEEVKSFIEEN
-366 EQDFISYRTDQ
+366 ERDFISYRTDQ
-377 LIGDAGNDP
+377 LIGDAGSDP
-386 IRRANLVNEIAGT
+386 VRRSNLVNEIAGT
-399 LALIPDQVKKA
+399 LALIPDQVKRA

-416 SAKFNIDESL
+416 STKFNIDESL
-426 VYSKINDAVRT
+426 VYSKINDAVRA
-437 MREEEKKEE
+437 MREEERKEE

-452 DAQDGRMTGNIVPG
+452 LEAGSQASAEGGIEDGAQPAGGDGNNAGGDA
-466 QGNTGPGQDNA
+466 GQDRDFNLSGNA
-477 GPASGDA
+477 G
-484 VLPGAYDR
+484 GA
-492 DNAVIDSGMSRG
+492 
-504 NDGPDS
+504 
-510 GMDRNIAPGA
+510 APKPE
-520 RPLYED
+520 PLYED

-534 ELTGL
+534 ELAGL
-539 ILNHGL
+539 ILNHGM
-545 SLLEFESDSEYF
+545 SELEFETDSEYYDPEGF
-557 DSQGCVTVA
+557 VTVA
-566 DFIRDALEA
+566 DFIRDALEV
-575 DGHEFGNTILRKIY
+575 DGHQFSNSIMRKIY
-589 NEYFDFYDSNPDM
+589 DEYFDLYDSSPDM
-602 TQDDIVRTMLN
+602 TQEDIVRTILN
-613 GEDTRLADEVA
+613 GEDTRLADEAA
-624 SMLSMKHELTVKGLR
+624 SMLSMRHELTVKDLL
-639 NSMTATSSFLVM
+639 NSMTATSSFLVR

-665 KKKEIELAESLQR
+665 KKQELELAAALQK
-678 LRREDGDNI
+678 LRRQGGDNI
-687 KEQFEI
+687 KEQFGI
-693 LQQVQKVNMIRKTI
+693 LQQVQKVNMMRKNI

>member
-97 KEETPE
+97 KEETAE

-117 LDYTEKFFQESLKT
+117 LDYTERFFQESLRT
-131 QEGRSLGYAY
+131 QEGRNLGYAY
-141 FKSRGLEDATI
+141 FKSRGLEDSTI

-177 PEYLVATGVCIQRD
+177 PEYLVATGVCIQKD
-191 DGSLVDKFRERA
+191 DGTLVDKFRERA

-233 YVNSPQTEVYDKRT
+233 YVNSPQTEVYDKKT

-257 EIVRKDRCILV
+257 EIARRDRCILV

-294 VEQVNLIRKF
+294 VEQVSLIRKF

-353 HTLEEVKAFIEEH
+353 HTLEEVKSFIEEN
-366 EQDFISYRTDQ
+366 ERDFISYRTDQ
-377 LIGDAGNDP
+377 LIGDAGSDP
-386 IRRANLVNEIAGT
+386 VRRSNLVNEIAGT
-399 LALIPDQVKKA
+399 LALIPDQVKRA

-416 SAKFNIDESL
+416 STKFNIDESL
-426 VYSKINDAVRT
+426 VYSKINDAVRA
-437 MREEEKKEE
+437 MREEERKEE

-452 DAQDGRMTGNIVPG
+452 LEAGSQASVEGGIEDGAQPAGGDGNNAGGDA
-466 QGNTGPGQDNA
+466 GQDRDFNLSGNA
-477 GPASGDA
+477 G
-484 VLPGAYDR
+484 GA
-492 DNAVIDSGMSRG
+492 
-504 NDGPDS
+504 
-510 GMDRNIAPGA
+510 APKPE
-520 RPLYED
+520 PLYED

-534 ELTGL
+534 ELAGL
-539 ILNHGL
+539 ILNHGM
-545 SLLEFESDSEYF
+545 SELEFETDSEYYDPDGF
-557 DSQGCVTVA
+557 VTVA
-566 DFIRDALEA
+566 DFIRDALEV
-575 DGHEFGNTILRKIY
+575 DGHQFSNSIMRKIY
-589 NEYFDFYDSNPDM
+589 DEYFDLYDSSPDM
-602 TQDDIVRTMLN
+602 TQEDIVRTILN
-613 GEDTRLADEVA
+613 GEDTRLADEAA
-624 SMLSMKHELTVKGLR
+624 SMLSMRHEITVKDLL
-639 NSMTATSSFLVM
+639 NSMTATSSFLVR

-665 KKKEIELAESLQR
+665 KKQELELAAALQK
-678 LRREDGDNI
+678 LRRQGGDNI
-687 KEQFEI
+687 REQFGI
-693 LQQVQKVNMIRKTI
+693 LQQVQKVNMMRKKI
-707 SERLG
+707 SELLG

>member
-9 KILDTAQIVEVVS
+9 RILDTAQIVDVVS

-85 YLAKK
+85 YLARK

-117 LDYTEKFFQESLKT
+117 MDYTEKFFQESLRT
-131 QEGRSLGYAY
+131 QEGRNLGYAY

-167 CEKAVEDGYK
+167 CEKAIEDGYK

-233 YVNSPQTEVYDKRT
+233 YVNSPQTEIYDKRT

-353 HTLEEVKAFIEEH
+353 HTLDEVKAFIEEH

-386 IRRANLVNEIAGT
+386 IRRSNLVNEIAGT

-426 VYSKINDAVRT
+426 VYSKINDAVRA

-452 DAQDGRMTGNIVPG
+452 GEAGTQAPVEGVAMDGSLSMPGDDASAGGSGTVA
-466 QGNTGPGQDNA
+466 GPGN
-477 GPASGDA
+477 GGVTDA
-484 VLPGAYDR
+484 A
-492 DNAVIDSGMSRG
+492 
-504 NDGPDS
+504 
-510 GMDRNIAPGA
+510 
-520 RPLYED
+520 PLYED

-534 ELTGL
+534 ELAGL

-545 SLLEFESDSEYF
+545 SLLEFETDSEYY
-557 DSQGCVTVA
+557 DSEGCVTVA

-575 DGHEFGNTILRKIY
+575 DGHEFGNTVLRKIY
-589 NEYFDFYDSNPDM
+589 DEYFDLYDGNPDM
-602 TQDDIVRTMLN
+602 PQEDIVRSMLN

-639 NSMTATSSFLVM
+639 ESMTATSSFLVM

-678 LRREDGDNI
+678 LRREGGDNI

>member
-117 LDYTEKFFQESLKT
+117 LDYTERFFQESLRT
-131 QEGRSLGYAY
+131 QEGRNLGYAY
-141 FKSRGLEDATI
+141 FKSRGLEDSTI

-177 PEYLVATGVCIQRD
+177 PEYLVATGVCIQKD
-191 DGSLVDKFRERA
+191 DGTLVDKFRERA

-233 YVNSPQTEVYDKRT
+233 YVNSPQTEVYDKKT

-257 EIVRKDRCILV
+257 EIARRDRCILV

-294 VEQVNLIRKF
+294 VEQVSLIRKF

-353 HTLEEVKAFIEEH
+353 HTLEEVKSFIEEN
-366 EQDFISYRTDQ
+366 ERDFISYRTDQ
-377 LIGDAGNDP
+377 LIGDAGSDP
-386 IRRANLVNEIAGT
+386 VRRSNLVNEIAGT
-399 LALIPDQVKKA
+399 LALIPDQVKRA

-416 SAKFNIDESL
+416 STKFNIDESL
-426 VYSKINDAVRT
+426 VYSKINDAVRA
-437 MREEEKKEE
+437 MREEERKEE

-452 DAQDGRMTGNIVPG
+452 LEAGSQASAEGGIEDGVQPAGGDVN
-466 QGNTGPGQDNA
+466 NTGGDAGQDRDFNLPGNA
-477 GPASGDA
+477 G
-484 VLPGAYDR
+484 GA
-492 DNAVIDSGMSRG
+492 
-504 NDGPDS
+504 
-510 GMDRNIAPGA
+510 APKPE
-520 RPLYED
+520 PLYED

-534 ELTGL
+534 ELAGL
-539 ILNHGL
+539 ILNHGM
-545 SLLEFESDSEYF
+545 SELEFETDSEYYDPEGF
-557 DSQGCVTVA
+557 VTVA
-566 DFIRDALEA
+566 DFIRDALEV
-575 DGHEFGNTILRKIY
+575 DGHQFSNSIMRKIY
-589 NEYFDFYDSNPDM
+589 DEYFDLYDSSPDM
-602 TQDDIVRTMLN
+602 TQEDIVRTILN
-613 GEDTRLADEVA
+613 GEDTRLADEAA
-624 SMLSMKHELTVKGLR
+624 SMLSMRHELTVKDLL
-639 NSMTATSSFLVM
+639 NSMTATSSFLVR

-665 KKKEIELAESLQR
+665 KKQELELAAALQK
-678 LRREDGDNI
+678 LRRQGGDNI
-687 KEQFEI
+687 KEQFGI
-693 LQQVQKVNMIRKTI
+693 LQQVQKVNMMRKNI

>member
-97 KEETPE
+97 KEETAE

-117 LDYTEKFFQESLKT
+117 LDYTERFFQESLRT
-131 QEGRSLGYAY
+131 QEGRNLGYAY
-141 FKSRGLEDATI
+141 FKSRGLEDSTI

-177 PEYLVATGVCIQRD
+177 PEYLVATGVCIQKD
-191 DGSLVDKFRERA
+191 DGTLVDKFRERA

-233 YVNSPQTEVYDKRT
+233 YVNSPQTEVYDKKT

-257 EIVRKDRCILV
+257 EIARRDRCILV

-294 VEQVNLIRKF
+294 VEQVSLIRKF

-353 HTLEEVKAFIEEH
+353 HTLEEVKSFIEEN
-366 EQDFISYRTDQ
+366 ERDFISYRTDQ
-377 LIGDAGNDP
+377 LIGDAGSDP
-386 IRRANLVNEIAGT
+386 VRRSNLINEIAGT
-399 LALIPDQVKKA
+399 LALIPDQVKRA

-416 SAKFNIDESL
+416 STKFNIDESL
-426 VYSKINDAVRT
+426 VYSKINDAVRA
-437 MREEEKKEE
+437 MREEERKEE

-452 DAQDGRMTGNIVPG
+452 LEAGSQASAEGGIEDGAQPAGGDGNNAGGDA
-466 QGNTGPGQDNA
+466 GQDRDFNLSGNA
-477 GPASGDA
+477 G
-484 VLPGAYDR
+484 GA
-492 DNAVIDSGMSRG
+492 
-504 NDGPDS
+504 
-510 GMDRNIAPGA
+510 APKPE
-520 RPLYED
+520 PLYED

-534 ELTGL
+534 ELAGL
-539 ILNHGL
+539 ILNHGM
-545 SLLEFESDSEYF
+545 SELEFETDSEYYDPEGF
-557 DSQGCVTVA
+557 VTVA
-566 DFIRDALEA
+566 DFIRDALEV
-575 DGHEFGNTILRKIY
+575 DGHQFSNSIMRKIY
-589 NEYFDFYDSNPDM
+589 DEYFDLYDSSPDM
-602 TQDDIVRTMLN
+602 TQEDIVRTILN
-613 GEDTRLADEVA
+613 GEDTRLADEAA
-624 SMLSMKHELTVKGLR
+624 SMLSMRHELTVKDLL
-639 NSMTATSSFLVM
+639 NSMTATSSFLVR

-665 KKKEIELAESLQR
+665 KKQELELAAALQK
-678 LRREDGDNI
+678 LRRQGGDNI
-687 KEQFEI
+687 KEQFGI
-693 LQQVQKVNMIRKTI
+693 LQQVQKVNMMRKNI

>member
-9 KILDTAQIVEVVS
+9 KILDTAQIVEVIS

-117 LDYTEKFFQESLKT
+117 LDYTEKFFQESLRT
-131 QEGRSLGYAY
+131 QEGRNLGYAY
-141 FKSRGLEDATI
+141 FKSRGLEDSTI

-167 CEKAVEDGYK
+167 CEKAIEDGYK
-177 PEYLVATGVCIQRD
+177 PEYLVATGVCIQKD

-257 EIVRKDRCILV
+257 EIARRDRCILV

-353 HTLEEVKAFIEEH
+353 HTLEEVKSFIEEN
-366 EQDFISYRTDQ
+366 ERDFISYRTDQ
-377 LIGDAGNDP
+377 LIGDAGSDP
-386 IRRANLVNEIAGT
+386 VRRSNLVNEIAGT
-399 LALIPDQVKKA
+399 LALIPDQVKRA

-416 SAKFNIDESL
+416 SVKFNIDESL
-426 VYSKINDAVRT
+426 VYSKINEAVRA
-437 MREEEKKEE
+437 MREEERKEE

-452 DAQDGRMTGNIVPG
+452 LEAGSQASAEGGIGDGAQPAGGDGY
-466 QGNTGPGQDNA
+466 NA
-477 GPASGDA
+477 GGDA
-484 VLPGAYDR
+484 GQERGYNLSGNAGGA
-492 DNAVIDSGMSRG
+492 
-504 NDGPDS
+504 
-510 GMDRNIAPGA
+510 AP
-520 RPLYED
+520 RPEPLYED

-539 ILNHGL
+539 ILNHGM
-545 SLLEFESDSEYF
+545 SELEFETDSEYYDPEGF
-557 DSQGCVTVA
+557 VTVA
-566 DFIRDALEA
+566 DFIRDGLEV
-575 DGHEFGNTILRKIY
+575 DGHQFSNSILRKIY
-589 NEYFDFYDSNPDM
+589 DEYFDLYDSSPDM
-602 TQDDIVRTMLN
+602 TQEDIVRTILN
-613 GEDTRLADEVA
+613 GEDTRVADEAA
-624 SMLSMKHELTVKGLR
+624 SMLSMRHELTVSGLR
-639 NSMTATSSFLVM
+639 NSMTATSSFLVL
-651 TVPKAILVYKLLRV
+651 TVPKAILVYKLQRV
-665 KKKEIELAESLQR
+665 KKQELELASALQK
-678 LRREDGDNI
+678 LRKQGGDNI
-687 KEQFEI
+687 REQFDI
-693 LQQVQKVNMIRKTI
+693 LQQVQKLNNIRKTI

>member
-1 MIPQDTVN
+1 MIPQDTIN
-9 KILDTAQIVEVVS
+9 KILDTAQIVEVIS

-117 LDYTEKFFQESLKT
+117 LDYTEKFFQESLRT
-131 QEGRSLGYAY
+131 QEGRNLGYAY
-141 FKSRGLEDATI
+141 FKSRGLEDSTI

-167 CEKAVEDGYK
+167 CEKAIEDGYK
-177 PEYLVATGVCIQRD
+177 PEYLVATGVCIQKD
-191 DGSLVDKFRERA
+191 DGTLVDKFRERA

-257 EIVRKDRCILV
+257 EIARMDRCILV

-353 HTLEEVKAFIEEH
+353 HTLEEVKSFIEEN
-366 EQDFISYRTDQ
+366 ERDFISYRTDQ
-377 LIGDAGNDP
+377 LIGDAGSDP
-386 IRRANLVNEIAGT
+386 VRRSNLVNEIAGT
-399 LALIPDQVKKA
+399 LALIPDQVKRA

-416 SAKFNIDESL
+416 SVKFNIDESL
-426 VYSKINDAVRT
+426 VYSKINEAVRA
-437 MREEEKKEE
+437 MREEERKEE

-452 DAQDGRMTGNIVPG
+452 LEAGSQASAEGGIGDGLQPTGGDGYNAGGDA
-466 QGNTGPGQDNA
+466 GQDRGYNLSGNA
-477 GPASGDA
+477 GVA
-484 VLPGAYDR
+484 
-492 DNAVIDSGMSRG
+492 
-504 NDGPDS
+504 
-510 GMDRNIAPGA
+510 AP
-520 RPLYED
+520 RPEPLYED

-539 ILNHGL
+539 ILNHGM
-545 SLLEFESDSEYF
+545 SELEFETDSEYYDPEGF
-557 DSQGCVTVA
+557 VTVA
-566 DFIRDALEA
+566 DFIRDGLEV
-575 DGHEFGNTILRKIY
+575 DGHQFSNSILRKIY
-589 NEYFDFYDSNPDM
+589 DEYFDLYDSSPDM
-602 TQDDIVRTMLN
+602 TQEDIVRAILN
-613 GEDTRLADEVA
+613 GEDTRVADEAA
-624 SMLSMKHELTVKGLR
+624 SMLSMRHELTVSGLR
-639 NSMTATSSFLVM
+639 NSMTATSSFLVL
-651 TVPKAILVYKLLRV
+651 TVPKAILVYKLQRV
-665 KKKEIELAESLQR
+665 KKQELELAAALQK
-678 LRREDGDNI
+678 LRKQGGDNI
-687 KEQFEI
+687 REQFDI
-693 LQQVQKVNMIRKTI
+693 LQQVQKLNNIRKTI

>member
-97 KEETPE
+97 KEETAE

-117 LDYTEKFFQESLKT
+117 LDYTERFFQESLRT
-131 QEGRSLGYAY
+131 QEGRNLGYAY
-141 FKSRGLEDATI
+141 FKSRGLEDSTI

-177 PEYLVATGVCIQRD
+177 PEYLVATGVCIQKD
-191 DGSLVDKFRERA
+191 DGTLVDKFRERA

-233 YVNSPQTEVYDKRT
+233 YVNSPQTEVYDKKT

-257 EIVRKDRCILV
+257 EIARRDRCILV

-294 VEQVNLIRKF
+294 VEQVSLIRKF

-353 HTLEEVKAFIEEH
+353 HTLEEVKSFIEEN
-366 EQDFISYRTDQ
+366 ERDFISYRTDQ
-377 LIGDAGNDP
+377 LIGDAGSDP
-386 IRRANLVNEIAGT
+386 VRRSNLVNEIAGT
-399 LALIPDQVKKA
+399 LALIPDQVKRA

-416 SAKFNIDESL
+416 STKFSIDESL
-426 VYSKINDAVRT
+426 VYAKINDAVRA
-437 MREEEKKEE
+437 MREEERKEE

-452 DAQDGRMTGNIVPG
+452 LEAGSQASAEGGIEDGAQPAGGDGNNAGGDA
-466 QGNTGPGQDNA
+466 GQDRDFNLSGNA
-477 GPASGDA
+477 G
-484 VLPGAYDR
+484 GA
-492 DNAVIDSGMSRG
+492 
-504 NDGPDS
+504 
-510 GMDRNIAPGA
+510 APKPE
-520 RPLYED
+520 PLYED

-534 ELTGL
+534 ELAGL
-539 ILNHGL
+539 ILNHGM
-545 SLLEFESDSEYF
+545 SELEFETDSEYYDPEGF
-557 DSQGCVTVA
+557 VTVA
-566 DFIRDALEA
+566 DFIRDALEV
-575 DGHEFGNTILRKIY
+575 DGHQFSNSIMRKIY
-589 NEYFDFYDSNPDM
+589 DEYFDLYDSSPDM
-602 TQDDIVRTMLN
+602 TQEDIVRTILN
-613 GEDTRLADEVA
+613 GEDTSLADEAA
-624 SMLSMKHELTVKGLR
+624 SMLSMRHELTVKDLL
-639 NSMTATSSFLVM
+639 NSMTATSSFLVR

-665 KKKEIELAESLQR
+665 KKQELELAAALQK
-678 LRREDGDNI
+678 LRRQGGDNI
-687 KEQFEI
+687 REQFGI
-693 LQQVQKVNMIRKTI
+693 LQQVQKVNMMRKKI
-707 SERLG
+707 SELLG

>member
-59 FGCGKTGSAVRFV
+59 FGRGKTGSAVRFV

-97 KEETPE
+97 KEETAE

-117 LDYTEKFFQESLKT
+117 LDYTERFFQESLRT
-131 QEGRSLGYAY
+131 QEGRNLGYAY
-141 FKSRGLEDATI
+141 FKSRGLEDSTI

-177 PEYLVATGVCIQRD
+177 PEYLVATGVCIQKD
-191 DGSLVDKFRERA
+191 DGTLVDKFRERA

-233 YVNSPQTEVYDKRT
+233 YVNSPQTEVYDKKT

-257 EIVRKDRCILV
+257 EIARRDRCILV

-294 VEQVNLIRKF
+294 VEQVSLIRKF

-353 HTLEEVKAFIEEH
+353 HTLEEVKSFIEEN
-366 EQDFISYRTDQ
+366 ERDFISYRTDQ
-377 LIGDAGNDP
+377 LIGDAGSDP
-386 IRRANLVNEIAGT
+386 VRRSNLVNEIAGT
-399 LALIPDQVKKA
+399 LALIPDQVKRA

-416 SAKFNIDESL
+416 STKFNIDESL
-426 VYSKINDAVRT
+426 VYSKINDAVRA
-437 MREEEKKEE
+437 MREEERKEE

-452 DAQDGRMTGNIVPG
+452 LEAGSQASAEGGIEDGAQPAGGDGNNAGGDA
-466 QGNTGPGQDNA
+466 GQDRDFNLPGNA
-477 GPASGDA
+477 GGE
-484 VLPGAYDR
+484 
-492 DNAVIDSGMSRG
+492 
-504 NDGPDS
+504 
-510 GMDRNIAPGA
+510 APKPE
-520 RPLYED
+520 PLYED

-534 ELTGL
+534 ELAGL
-539 ILNHGL
+539 ILNHGM
-545 SLLEFESDSEYF
+545 SELEFETDSEYYDPEGF
-557 DSQGCVTVA
+557 VTVA
-566 DFIRDALEA
+566 DFIRDALEV
-575 DGHEFGNTILRKIY
+575 DGHQFSNSIMRKIY
-589 NEYFDFYDSNPDM
+589 DEYFDLYDSSPDM
-602 TQDDIVRTMLN
+602 TQEDIVRTILN
-613 GEDTRLADEVA
+613 GEDTRLADEAA
-624 SMLSMKHELTVKGLR
+624 SMLSMRHELTVKDLL
-639 NSMTATSSFLVM
+639 NSMTATSSFLVR

-665 KKKEIELAESLQR
+665 KKQELELAAALQK
-678 LRREDGDNI
+678 LRRQGGDNI
-687 KEQFEI
+687 KEQFGI
-693 LQQVQKVNMIRKTI
+693 LQQVQKVNMMRKNI

>member
-85 YLAKK
+85 YLARK

-97 KEETPE
+97 KEETAE

-117 LDYTEKFFQESLKT
+117 LDYTERFFQESLRT
-131 QEGRSLGYAY
+131 QEGRNLGYAY
-141 FKSRGLEDATI
+141 FKSRGLEDSTI

-167 CEKAVEDGYK
+167 CEKAIEDGYK
-177 PEYLVATGVCIQRD
+177 PEYLVATGVCIQKD
-191 DGSLVDKFRERA
+191 DGTLVDKFRERA

-233 YVNSPQTEVYDKRT
+233 YVNSPQTEVYDKKT

-257 EIVRKDRCILV
+257 EIARRDRCILV

-294 VEQVNLIRKF
+294 VEQVSLIRKF

-353 HTLEEVKAFIEEH
+353 HTLEEVKSFIEEN
-366 EQDFISYRTDQ
+366 ERDFISYRTDQ

-386 IRRANLVNEIAGT
+386 VRRSNLVNEIAGT
-399 LALIPDQVKKA
+399 LALIPDQVKRA

-416 SAKFNIDESL
+416 STKFNIDESL
-426 VYSKINDAVRT
+426 VYSKINDAVRA
-437 MREEEKKEE
+437 MREEERKEE

-452 DAQDGRMTGNIVPG
+452 LEAGSQASAEGGIEDGAQPAGGDGNNAGGDA
-466 QGNTGPGQDNA
+466 GQDRDFNLSGNA
-477 GPASGDA
+477 G
-484 VLPGAYDR
+484 GA
-492 DNAVIDSGMSRG
+492 
-504 NDGPDS
+504 
-510 GMDRNIAPGA
+510 APKPE
-520 RPLYED
+520 PLYED

-534 ELTGL
+534 ELAGL
-539 ILNHGL
+539 ILNHGM
-545 SLLEFESDSEYF
+545 SELEFETDSEYYDPEGF
-557 DSQGCVTVA
+557 VTVA
-566 DFIRDALEA
+566 DFIRDALEV
-575 DGHEFGNTILRKIY
+575 DGHQFSNSIMRKIY
-589 NEYFDFYDSNPDM
+589 DEYFDLYDSSPDM
-602 TQDDIVRTMLN
+602 TQEDIVRTILN
-613 GEDTRLADEVA
+613 GEDTRLADEAA
-624 SMLSMKHELTVKGLR
+624 SMLSMRHELTVKDLL
-639 NSMTATSSFLVM
+639 NSMTATSSFLVR

-665 KKKEIELAESLQR
+665 KKQELELAAALQK
-678 LRREDGDNI
+678 LRRQGGDNI
-687 KEQFEI
+687 KEQFGI
-693 LQQVQKVNMIRKTI
+693 LQQVQKVNMMRKNI

>member
-9 KILDTAQIVEVVS
+9 KILDTAQIVEVIS

-117 LDYTEKFFQESLKT
+117 LDYTERFFQESLRT
-131 QEGRSLGYAY
+131 QEGRNLGYAY
-141 FKSRGLEDATI
+141 FKSRGLEDSTI

-167 CEKAVEDGYK
+167 CEKAIEDGYK
-177 PEYLVATGVCIQRD
+177 PEYLVATGVCIQKD
-191 DGSLVDKFRERA
+191 DGTLVDKFRERA

-257 EIVRKDRCILV
+257 EIARRDRCILV

-353 HTLEEVKAFIEEH
+353 HTLEEVKSFIEEN
-366 EQDFISYRTDQ
+366 ERDFISYRTDQ
-377 LIGDAGNDP
+377 LIGDAGSDP
-386 IRRANLVNEIAGT
+386 VRRSNLVNEIAGT
-399 LALIPDQVKKA
+399 LALIPDQVKRA

-416 SAKFNIDESL
+416 SVKFNIDESL
-426 VYSKINDAVRT
+426 VYSKINEAVRA
-437 MREEEKKEE
+437 MREEERKEE

-452 DAQDGRMTGNIVPG
+452 LEAGSQASAEGGIGDGSQPAGGDGYNAGVDA
-466 QGNTGPGQDNA
+466 GQDRGYNLSGNA
-477 GPASGDA
+477 G
-484 VLPGAYDR
+484 GA
-492 DNAVIDSGMSRG
+492 
-504 NDGPDS
+504 
-510 GMDRNIAPGA
+510 AP
-520 RPLYED
+520 RPEPLYED

-539 ILNHGL
+539 ILNHGM
-545 SLLEFESDSEYF
+545 SELEFETDSEYYDPEGF
-557 DSQGCVTVA
+557 VTVA
-566 DFIRDALEA
+566 DFIRDGLEV
-575 DGHEFGNTILRKIY
+575 DGHQFSNSILRKIY
-589 NEYFDFYDSNPDM
+589 DEYFDLYDSSPDM
-602 TQDDIVRTMLN
+602 TQEDIVRTILN
-613 GEDTRLADEVA
+613 GEDTRVADEAA
-624 SMLSMKHELTVKGLR
+624 SMLSMKHELTVSGLR
-639 NSMTATSSFLVM
+639 NSMTATSSFLVL
-651 TVPKAILVYKLLRV
+651 TVPKAILVYKLQRV
-665 KKKEIELAESLQR
+665 KKQELELAAALQK
-678 LRREDGDNI
+678 LRKQGGDNI
-687 KEQFEI
+687 REQFDI
-693 LQQVQKVNMIRKTI
+693 LQQVQKLNNIRKNI

>member
-9 KILDTAQIVEVVS
+9 KILDTAQIVEVIS

-117 LDYTEKFFQESLKT
+117 LDYTERFFQESLRT
-131 QEGRSLGYAY
+131 QEGRNLGYAY
-141 FKSRGLEDATI
+141 FKSRGLEDSTI

-167 CEKAVEDGYK
+167 CEKAIEDGYK
-177 PEYLVATGVCIQRD
+177 PEYLVATGVCIQKD
-191 DGSLVDKFRERA
+191 DGTLVDKFRERA

-257 EIVRKDRCILV
+257 EIARRDRCILV

-353 HTLEEVKAFIEEH
+353 HTLEEVKSFIEEN
-366 EQDFISYRTDQ
+366 ERDFISYRTDQ

-386 IRRANLVNEIAGT
+386 VRRSNLVNEIAVT
-399 LALIPDQVKKA
+399 LALIPDQVKRA

-416 SAKFNIDESL
+416 SVKFNIDESL
-426 VYSKINDAVRT
+426 VYSKINEAVRA
-437 MREEEKKEE
+437 MREEERKEE

-452 DAQDGRMTGNIVPG
+452 LEAGSQASAEGGIGDGAQPAGGDGYNAGGDA
-466 QGNTGPGQDNA
+466 GQDRGYNLSGSA
-477 GPASGDA
+477 G
-484 VLPGAYDR
+484 GA
-492 DNAVIDSGMSRG
+492 
-504 NDGPDS
+504 
-510 GMDRNIAPGA
+510 AP
-520 RPLYED
+520 RPEPLYED

-534 ELTGL
+534 ELAGL
-539 ILNHGL
+539 ILNHGM
-545 SLLEFESDSEYF
+545 SELEFETDSEYYDPEGF
-557 DSQGCVTVA
+557 VTVA
-566 DFIRDALEA
+566 DFIRDGLEV
-575 DGHEFGNTILRKIY
+575 DGHQFSNSIMRKIY
-589 NEYFDFYDSNPDM
+589 DEYFDLYDSSPDM
-602 TQDDIVRTMLN
+602 TQEDIVRTILN
-613 GEDTRLADEVA
+613 GEDTRVADEAA
-624 SMLSMKHELTVKGLR
+624 SMLSMRHELTVSGLR
-639 NSMTATSSFLVM
+639 NSMTATSSFLVL
-651 TVPKAILVYKLLRV
+651 TVPKAILVYKLQRV
-665 KKKEIELAESLQR
+665 KKQELELAAALQK
-678 LRREDGDNI
+678 LRKQGGDNI
-687 KEQFEI
+687 REQFDI
-693 LQQVQKVNMIRKTI
+693 LQQVQKLNNIRKTI

>member
-97 KEETPE
+97 KEETAE

-117 LDYTEKFFQESLKT
+117 LDYTERFFQESLRT
-131 QEGRSLGYAY
+131 QEGRNLGYAY
-141 FKSRGLEDATI
+141 FKSRGLEDSTI

-167 CEKAVEDGYK
+167 CEKALEDGYK
-177 PEYLVATGVCIQRD
+177 PEYLVATGVCIQKD
-191 DGSLVDKFRERA
+191 DGTLVDKFRERA

-257 EIVRKDRCILV
+257 EIARRDRCILV

-294 VEQVNLIRKF
+294 VEQVSLIRKF

-353 HTLEEVKAFIEEH
+353 HTLEEVKSFIEEN
-366 EQDFISYRTDQ
+366 ERDFISYRTDQ
-377 LIGDAGNDP
+377 LIGDAGSDP
-386 IRRANLVNEIAGT
+386 VRRSNLVNEIAGT
-399 LALIPDQVKKA
+399 LALIPDQVKRA

-416 SAKFNIDESL
+416 STKFNIDESL
-426 VYSKINDAVRT
+426 VYSKINDAVRA
-437 MREEEKKEE
+437 MREEERKEE

-452 DAQDGRMTGNIVPG
+452 LEAGSQASNEGGIEDGAQPAGGDGNNAGGDA
-466 QGNTGPGQDNA
+466 GQDRDFNLSGNA
-477 GPASGDA
+477 G
-484 VLPGAYDR
+484 GA
-492 DNAVIDSGMSRG
+492 
-504 NDGPDS
+504 
-510 GMDRNIAPGA
+510 APKPE
-520 RPLYED
+520 PLYED

-534 ELTGL
+534 ELAGL
-539 ILNHGL
+539 ILNHGM
-545 SLLEFESDSEYF
+545 SELEFETDSEYYDPEGF
-557 DSQGCVTVA
+557 VTVA
-566 DFIRDALEA
+566 DFIRDALEV
-575 DGHEFGNTILRKIY
+575 DGHQFSNSIMRKIY
-589 NEYFDFYDSNPDM
+589 DEYFDLYDSSPDM
-602 TQDDIVRTMLN
+602 TQEDIVRTILN
-613 GEDTRLADEVA
+613 GEDTRLADEAA
-624 SMLSMKHELTVKGLR
+624 SMLSMRHELTVKDLL
-639 NSMTATSSFLVM
+639 NSMTATSSFLVR

-665 KKKEIELAESLQR
+665 KKQELELAAALQK
-678 LRREDGDNI
+678 LRRQGGDNI
-687 KEQFEI
+687 REQFGI
-693 LQQVQKVNMIRKTI
+693 LQQVQKVNMMRKKI
-707 SERLG
+707 SELLG

>member
-117 LDYTEKFFQESLKT
+117 LDYTERFFQESLRT
-131 QEGRSLGYAY
+131 QEGRNLGYAY
-141 FKSRGLEDATI
+141 FKSRGLEDSTI

-177 PEYLVATGVCIQRD
+177 PEYLVATGVCIQKD
-191 DGSLVDKFRERA
+191 DGTLVDKFRERA

-233 YVNSPQTEVYDKRT
+233 YVNSPQTEVYDKKT

-257 EIVRKDRCILV
+257 EIARRDRCILV

-294 VEQVNLIRKF
+294 VEQVSLIRKF

-353 HTLEEVKAFIEEH
+353 HTLEEVKSFIEEN
-366 EQDFISYRTDQ
+366 ERDFISYRTDQ
-377 LIGDAGNDP
+377 LIGDAGSDP
-386 IRRANLVNEIAGT
+386 VRRSNLVNEIAGT
-399 LALIPDQVKKA
+399 LALIPDQVKRA

-416 SAKFNIDESL
+416 STKFNIDESL
-426 VYSKINDAVRT
+426 VYSKINDAVRA
-437 MREEEKKEE
+437 MREEERKEE

-452 DAQDGRMTGNIVPG
+452 LESGSQASAEEGIEDGAQPAGGDGNNAGGDA
-466 QGNTGPGQDNA
+466 GQDRDFNLSGNA
-477 GPASGDA
+477 G
-484 VLPGAYDR
+484 GA
-492 DNAVIDSGMSRG
+492 
-504 NDGPDS
+504 
-510 GMDRNIAPGA
+510 APKPE
-520 RPLYED
+520 PLYED

-534 ELTGL
+534 ELAGL
-539 ILNHGL
+539 ILNHGM
-545 SLLEFESDSEYF
+545 SELEFETDSEYYDPEGF
-557 DSQGCVTVA
+557 VTVA
-566 DFIRDALEA
+566 DFIRDALEV
-575 DGHEFGNTILRKIY
+575 DGHQFSNSIMRKIY
-589 NEYFDFYDSNPDM
+589 DEYFDLYDSSPDM
-602 TQDDIVRTMLN
+602 TQEDIVRTILN
-613 GEDTRLADEVA
+613 GEDTRLADEAA
-624 SMLSMKHELTVKGLR
+624 SMLSMRHELTVKDLL
-639 NSMTATSSFLVM
+639 NSMTATSSFLVR

-665 KKKEIELAESLQR
+665 KKQELELAAALQK
-678 LRREDGDNI
+678 LRRQGGDNI
-687 KEQFEI
+687 KEQFGI
-693 LQQVQKVNMIRKTI
+693 LQQVQKVNMMRKNI

>member
-97 KEETPE
+97 KEETAE

-117 LDYTEKFFQESLKT
+117 LDYTERFFQESLRT
-131 QEGRSLGYAY
+131 QEGRNLGYAY
-141 FKSRGLEDATI
+141 FKSRGLEDSTI

-167 CEKAVEDGYK
+167 CEKALEDGYK
-177 PEYLVATGVCIQRD
+177 PEYLVATGVCIQKD
-191 DGSLVDKFRERA
+191 DGTLVDKFRERA

-257 EIVRKDRCILV
+257 EIARRDRCILV

-294 VEQVNLIRKF
+294 VEQVSLIRKF

-353 HTLEEVKAFIEEH
+353 HTLEEVKSFIEEN
-366 EQDFISYRTDQ
+366 ERDFISYRTDQ
-377 LIGDAGNDP
+377 LIGDAGSDP
-386 IRRANLVNEIAGT
+386 VRRSNLVNEIAGT
-399 LALIPDQVKKA
+399 LALIPDQVKRA

-416 SAKFNIDESL
+416 STKFNIDESL
-426 VYSKINDAVRT
+426 VYSKINDAVRA
-437 MREEEKKEE
+437 MREEERKEE

-452 DAQDGRMTGNIVPG
+452 LEAGSQASAEGGIEYGAQPAGGDVN
-466 QGNTGPGQDNA
+466 NTGGDAGQDRDFNLSGNA
-477 GPASGDA
+477 G
-484 VLPGAYDR
+484 GA
-492 DNAVIDSGMSRG
+492 
-504 NDGPDS
+504 
-510 GMDRNIAPGA
+510 APKPE
-520 RPLYED
+520 PLYED

-534 ELTGL
+534 ELAGL
-539 ILNHGL
+539 ILNHGM
-545 SLLEFESDSEYF
+545 SELEFETDSEYYDPEGF
-557 DSQGCVTVA
+557 VTVA
-566 DFIRDALEA
+566 DFIRDALEV
-575 DGHEFGNTILRKIY
+575 DGHQFSNSIMRKIY
-589 NEYFDFYDSNPDM
+589 DEYFDLYDSSPDM
-602 TQDDIVRTMLN
+602 TQEDIVRTILN
-613 GEDTRLADEVA
+613 GEDTRLADEAA
-624 SMLSMKHELTVKGLR
+624 SMLSMRHELTVKDLL
-639 NSMTATSSFLVM
+639 NSMTATSSFLVR

-665 KKKEIELAESLQR
+665 KKQELELAAALQK
-678 LRREDGDNI
+678 LRRQGGDNI
-687 KEQFEI
+687 KEQFGI
-693 LQQVQKVNMIRKTI
+693 LQQVQKVNMMRKNI

>member
-117 LDYTEKFFQESLKT
+117 LDYTERFFQESLRT
-131 QEGRSLGYAY
+131 QEGRNLGYAY
-141 FKSRGLEDATI
+141 FKSRGLEDSTI

-177 PEYLVATGVCIQRD
+177 PEYLVATGVCIQKD
-191 DGSLVDKFRERA
+191 DGTLVDKFRERA

-257 EIVRKDRCILV
+257 EIARRDRCILV

-353 HTLEEVKAFIEEH
+353 HTLEEVKSFIEEN
-366 EQDFISYRTDQ
+366 ERDFISYRTDQ
-377 LIGDAGNDP
+377 LIGDAGSDP
-386 IRRANLVNEIAGT
+386 VRRSNLVNEIAGT
-399 LALIPDQVKKA
+399 LALIPDQVKRA

-416 SAKFNIDESL
+416 SVKFNIDESL
-426 VYSKINDAVRT
+426 VYSKINEAVRA
-437 MREEEKKEE
+437 MREEERKEE

-452 DAQDGRMTGNIVPG
+452 LEAGSQASAEEGIEDGAQPAGGDGNNAGGDA
-466 QGNTGPGQDNA
+466 GQDRDFNLSGNA
-477 GPASGDA
+477 G
-484 VLPGAYDR
+484 GA
-492 DNAVIDSGMSRG
+492 
-504 NDGPDS
+504 
-510 GMDRNIAPGA
+510 APKPE
-520 RPLYED
+520 PLYED

-534 ELTGL
+534 ELAGL
-539 ILNHGL
+539 ILNHGM
-545 SLLEFESDSEYF
+545 SELEFETDSEYYDPEGF
-557 DSQGCVTVA
+557 VTVA
-566 DFIRDALEA
+566 DFIRDALEV
-575 DGHEFGNTILRKIY
+575 DGHQFSNSIMRKIY
-589 NEYFDFYDSNPDM
+589 DEYFDLYDSSPDM
-602 TQDDIVRTMLN
+602 TQEDIVRTILN
-613 GEDTRLADEVA
+613 GEDTRLADEAA
-624 SMLSMKHELTVKGLR
+624 SMLSMRHELTVKDLL
-639 NSMTATSSFLVM
+639 NSMTATSSFLVR

-665 KKKEIELAESLQR
+665 KKQELELAAALQK
-678 LRREDGDNI
+678 LRRQGGDNI
-687 KEQFEI
+687 KEQFGI
-693 LQQVQKVNMIRKTI
+693 LQQVQKVNMMRKNI

>member
-9 KILDTAQIVEVVS
+9 KILDTAQIVEVIS

-117 LDYTEKFFQESLKT
+117 LDYTEKFFQESLRT
-131 QEGRSLGYAY
+131 QEGRNLGYAY
-141 FKSRGLEDATI
+141 FKSRGLEDSTI

-177 PEYLVATGVCIQRD
+177 PEYLVATGVCIQKD
-191 DGSLVDKFRERA
+191 DGTLVDKFRERA

-233 YVNSPQTEVYDKRT
+233 YVNSPQTEVYDKKT

-257 EIVRKDRCILV
+257 EITRRDRCILV

-353 HTLEEVKAFIEEH
+353 HTLEEVKSFIEEN
-366 EQDFISYRTDQ
+366 ERDFISYRTDQ
-377 LIGDAGNDP
+377 LIGDAGSDP
-386 IRRANLVNEIAGT
+386 VRRSNLVNEIVGT
-399 LALIPDQVKKA
+399 LALIPDQVKRA

-416 SAKFNIDESL
+416 SVKFNIDESL
-426 VYSKINDAVRT
+426 VYSKINEAVRA
-437 MREEEKKEE
+437 MREEERKEE

-452 DAQDGRMTGNIVPG
+452 LEAGSQASAEGGIGDGAQQSGGDGYNAGGDA
-466 QGNTGPGQDNA
+466 GQDRGYNLSGNA
-477 GPASGDA
+477 GGAASR
-484 VLPGAYDR
+484 PE
-492 DNAVIDSGMSRG
+492 
-504 NDGPDS
+504 
-510 GMDRNIAPGA
+510 
-520 RPLYED
+520 PLYED

-539 ILNHGL
+539 ILNHGM
-545 SLLEFESDSEYF
+545 SELEFETDSEYYDPEGF
-557 DSQGCVTVA
+557 VTVA
-566 DFIRDALEA
+566 DFIRDALEV
-575 DGHEFGNTILRKIY
+575 DGHQFSNSIMRKIY
-589 NEYFDFYDSNPDM
+589 DEYFDLYDSSPDM
-602 TQDDIVRTMLN
+602 TQEDIVRTILN
-613 GEDTRLADEVA
+613 GEDTRVADEAA
-624 SMLSMKHELTVKGLR
+624 SMLSMRHELTVSGLR
-639 NSMTATSSFLVM
+639 NSMTATSSFLVL
-651 TVPKAILVYKLLRV
+651 TVPKAILVYKLQRV
-665 KKKEIELAESLQR
+665 KKQELELAAALQK
-678 LRREDGDNI
+678 LRKQGGDNI
-687 KEQFEI
+687 REQFDI
-693 LQQVQKVNMIRKTI
+693 LQQVQKLNNIRKTI

>member
-492 DNAVIDSGMSRG
+492 DNAVIDSGMSRS

-520 RPLYED
+520 GPLYED
-526 PLLLPSEK
+526 PLLFPSEK

-678 LRREDGDNI
+678 LRRAGGDNI